1 MVKAVLGFFC
11 IETVVVI
18 KIKEAA
24 RAGAVSL
31 YFVQG
36 MMWIIL

>member
-1 MVKAVLGFFC
+1 MFNSRLGIFC

>member
-1 MVKAVLGFFC
+1 MVNGRLGIFC

-24 RAGAVSL
+24 RAGA
-31 YFVQG
+31 FVQG
-36 MMWIIL
+36 MMWVIL

>member
-1 MVKAVLGFFC
+1 MFNSRLGIFC
-11 IETVVVI
+11 IVMAVVI

-36 MMWIIL
+36 MM